1 MDRITTTKPITRQ
14 GNCLAI
20 NVSKECKILGVDRGD
35 IVEVTIEKKVDKPI
49 MVWKWGIFDKD
60 GNLDTDPEPMI
71 FDTRKDAM
79 EVLGSDAYDSADGY
93 YVDSYLIRG
102 NEE

>member
-1 MDRITTTKPITRQ
+1 MDKITATKKVRTS
-14 GNCLAI
+14 GHSLVLFVTEECEMI
-20 NVSKECKILGVDRGD
+20 NAGRGD
-35 IVEVTIEKKVDKPI
+35 IVEVTIEKKVNKPI
-49 MVWKWGIFDKD
+49 MVWKWAIFDKD

-93 YVDSYLIRG
+93 YVDSYLMKG
-102 NEE
+102 E